1 MHFDFVETKSD
12 SSFYILVG
20 RPVFRFVN
28 NPDGGLYTTINHT
41 DGSKMDVV
49 RQLIDQLGFCI
60 LRKKN
65 VLILSLL
72 IDPYFDELCEY
83 VRNTPSLKPYKKH
96 MLKKYIFQHL
106 ADDITAKIYHEGFC
120 EGAPIYN
127 AKKMDVRSKEMLE
140 LLSDV

>member
-12 SSFYILVG
+12 SSFYVFLG
-20 RPVFRFVN
+20 RPAFRFIN
-28 NPDGGLYTTINHT
+28 NPDGRLFTTIDHT
-41 DGSKMDVV
+41 DGSNMDVV
-49 RQLIDQLGFCI
+49 RQLIDQLGWCV

-65 VLILSLL
+65 VLILNLL
-72 IDPYFDELCEY
+72 VDPYFDELCEY

-96 MLKKYIFQHL
+96 MLKKYIFQYL
-106 ADDITAKIYHEGFC
+106 ADDSTAERYHDGFC
-120 EGAPIYN
+120 EGAPVYN